1 LGINATQK
9 LNIETIKDDLFIISI
24 GITTDSQNMQIKP
37 QWQQLIATEQQ
48 KLYFQNLQEVIQS
61 QREQGLN
68 IYPPEFDVF
77 SAFSSIDLSDV
88 NVVIL
93 GQDPYHGAGQAHG
106 LSFSVLP
113 GIKVPP
119 SLKNIYKELVTDIEG
134 FVTPE
139 HGHLISW
146 AEQGVL
152 LLNTVLTVEEAKAH
166 SHAKLGWE
174 TFTDE
179 VISTISEQNDGCVFI
194 LWGAHAKK
202 KGRDIDSDKHCI
214 LAGAHPSPLS
224 AYRGFYGSKP
234 FSKANEWLSEQG
246 KKTIDWCLK

>member
-1 LGINATQK
+1 MK
-9 LNIETIKDDLFIISI
+9 
-24 GITTDSQNMQIKP
+24 IKP
-37 QWQQLIATEQQ
+37 QWQKLIDTEQQ
-48 KLYFQNLQEVIQS
+48 KPYFKTLQQAVKT
-61 QREQGLN
+61 QRDQGVN
-68 IYPPEFDVF
+68 IYPPEEHVF
-77 SAFSSIDLSDV
+77 SAFSTVDLNEV

-106 LSFSVLP
+106 LAFSVLP
-113 GIKVPP
+113 EVKIPP
-119 SLKNIYKELVTDIEG
+119 SLKNIYKELTTNIGG
-134 FVTPE
+134 FVTPK

-152 LLNTVLTVEEAKAH
+152 LLNTVLTVEEANAH

-174 TFTDE
+174 TFTE
-179 VISTISEQNDGCVFI
+179 AVINEINEKNSGCVFI

-202 KGRDIDSDKHCI
+202 KGRDIDNEKHCI

-234 FSKANEWLSEQG
+234 FSKANDWLKEHN
-246 KKTIDWCLK
+246 KKLIDWCIK